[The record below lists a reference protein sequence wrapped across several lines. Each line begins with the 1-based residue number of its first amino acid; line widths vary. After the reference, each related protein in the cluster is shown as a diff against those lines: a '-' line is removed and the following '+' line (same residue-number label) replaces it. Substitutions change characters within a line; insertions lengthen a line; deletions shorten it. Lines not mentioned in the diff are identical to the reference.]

1 VKIYGNWLSLLVV
14 IVLGATEFSA
24 IGLLIASR
32 ARTLE
37 TVSGLMNLVMLPM
50 WTLSGIFFSYE
61 RFPEI
66 AWPFIRALP
75 LTPIIDVLRALM
87 LDGRSLGGQIP
98 ELVTMSLWTIIPFVV
113 ALAIFRWN
121 D

>member
-1 VKIYGNWLSLLVV
+1 
-14 IVLGATEFSA
+14 
-24 IGLLIASR
+24 
-32 ARTLE
+32 
-37 TVSGLMNLVMLPM
+37 MNLVMLPM

-66 AWPFIRALP
+66 VQPAIKLLP
-75 LTPIIDVLRALM
+75 LTPVIDALRALM
-87 LDGRSLGGQIP
+87 MDGKSITSLTSEIAVIGAWS
-98 ELVTMSLWTIIPFVV
+98 VIPFVI

>member
-1 VKIYGNWLSLLVV
+1 M
-14 IVLGATEFSA
+14 
-24 IGLLIASR
+24 
-32 ARTLE
+32 E
-37 TVSGLMNLVMLPM
+37 TASGLMNLVMLPM

-66 AWPFIRALP
+66 VQPVIKLLP
-75 LTPIIDVLRALM
+75 LTPVIDALRALM
-87 LDGRSLGGQIP
+87 MDGKSI
-98 ELVTMSLWTIIPFVV
+98 VTLSTEIAVIGAWSVIPFVI